1 MPKRENNTEMD
12 AAASS
17 LPKPNISRIKNKERR
32 AEAYKEMKREQR
44 KAKKLEKKRKEKEAK
59 MLGQEV
65 PKQVPKTIESMR
77 VYDETMVA
85 PDDDEIELDEKT
97 DEMASY
103 FNRETTPKVL
113 ITTSDRPSQRTNKFC
128 KELKKCIP
136 NSDVKYRRG
145 LDLKKII
152 PQAVA
157 RDYTDIVIINED
169 QKKPN
174 GLIISHL
181 PEGPTARFRVSNV
194 KFAKEIKRSGEM
206 TAHLPEVI
214 MNNFNTR
221 LGRYFARMIAALF
234 PHDPQFHGRRVVTFH
249 NQRDFIF
256 FRQHRYQ
263 FRNAKRVGLQELGP
277 RFTLRPRYLQKGT
290 FDSKSG
296 EYYWL
301 FKRREMETSR
311 RKFFL

>member
-1 MPKRENNTEMD
+1 MPKDMETSE
-12 AAASS
+12 SS
-17 LPKPNISRIKNKERR
+17 TSFPPRRNISEIKNKLRR
-32 AEAYKEMKREQR
+32 AEAYRQMKRDQK
-44 KAKKLEKKRKEKEAK
+44 KAKKVEKKRKEKEAK
-59 MLGQEV
+59 LLGQDL

-85 PDDDEIELDEKT
+85 PGDEEVEIEESV

-103 FNRETTPKVL
+103 FNRETVPKVL

-136 NSDVKYRRG
+136 NSEIYYRRG
-145 LDLKKII
+145 LDLKKIT
-152 PQAVA
+152 PQAI
-157 RDYTDIVIINED
+157 RQGFTDLLIVNED

-174 GLIISHL
+174 CLIISHL
-181 PEGPTARFRVSNV
+181 PDGPTARFRVSNV
-194 KFAKEIKRSGEM
+194 VFAKEIKRSGEM
-206 TAHLPEVI
+206 TGHVPEVI
-214 MNNFNTR
+214 LNNFNTR
-221 LGRYFARMIAALF
+221 LGRMFARIFAALF
-234 PHDPQFHGRRVVTFH
+234 PHDPQFNGRRAVTFH

-290 FDSKSG
+290 FDSKNG
-296 EYYWL
+296 EYYWM